1 MLSTP
6 SMVTKLMIVLLA
18 IALLGNIAALPAK
31 SQKVAKHSYSSGIK
45 GVIAATGNCPGPQ
58 RKDDTSCGPR
68 PYQGALAVKLKS
80 GDKVVATISSDSQG
94 KFSIALPPGTYFI
107 TQSGES
113 RYPLIHSDD
122 IVVAK
127 HKFTSV
133 NLTADI
139 GMR

>member
-6 SMVTKLMIVLLA
+6 GMVTKLKIVMLVMS
-18 IALLGNIAALPAK
+18 ILGTVAALPIK
-31 SQKVAKHSYSSGIK
+31 SQKVAKHFSSGIK
-45 GVIAATGNCPGPQ
+45 GVIVATGNCPGPQ

-68 PYQGALAVKLKS
+68 PYQGPLAVKLKS
-80 GDKVVATISSDSQG
+80 DDKIVATISSDSKG
-94 KFSIALPPGTYFI
+94 KFSIGLPPGTYFI

-122 IVVAK
+122 IVVTK
-127 HKFTSV
+127 HKFTAV
-133 NLTADI
+133 NLTADL